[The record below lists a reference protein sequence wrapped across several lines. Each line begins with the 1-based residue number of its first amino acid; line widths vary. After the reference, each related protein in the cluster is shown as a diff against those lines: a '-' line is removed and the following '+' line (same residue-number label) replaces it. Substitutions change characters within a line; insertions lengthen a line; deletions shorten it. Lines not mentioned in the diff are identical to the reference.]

1 MDLYP
6 TNRSALSLSAAA
18 FRLTVLALCLSASAS
33 ALAQLTQSQQTTV
46 TNLQQTSLAIKS
58 QVTLGTAYSSGLSAA
73 ANAGTI
79 VDPQAYTQATLTE
92 AQRTAYNSAL
102 TAFSSTN
109 FYSAAQFFQDRANAT
124 KTQMQAAIADLATA
138 TVDLQKV
145 VAVNQ
150 TVANIT
156 DPQTARA
163 AQQTIQNAGLGT
175 SVTSEQMAAYNSSLA
190 DVNSYASQTA
200 SFMRAANSASISG
213 NVDTF
218 AAQYGRD
225 LSYATA
231 TVNYANSSV
240 TVAWGELVLTQQ
252 GVLSPYKQSAEAFF
266 NTVSGGK

>member
-18 FRLTVLALCLSASAS
+18 FRLTVLALCLSVSVS

-79 VDPQAYTQATLTE
+79 VDPQAYTRATLTE

-200 SFMRAANSASISG
+200 AFMRAANSKDISG
-213 NVDTF
+213 NVDAY
-218 AAQYGRD
+218 AAQYNLKLAD
-225 LSYATA
+225 ASSF
-231 TVNYANSSV
+231 VNYTTGTIAV
-240 TVAWGELVLTQQ
+240 EWGKMGIAQG
-252 GVLSPYKQSAEAFF
+252 GVLDQYKQSAEAFF
-266 NTVSGGK
+266 NTVAK